1 MCTVLSRGSNV
12 LETFVYSS
20 VTGTWRCVASVSDAY
35 YKHVQYLSYVER
47 HYADGCFYWADSCKE
62 NMLVLDTNEMKFSIV
77 RVPPGPTDD
86 AKVLVKAEEG
96 MIGWLW
102 LLLRENTLHLYS
114 EASGSANDCGLW
126 CHDAVVT
133 LRDSYQWFYGGAAD
147 QGYALLQGIPKG
159 EYVAWVRS
167 KQSNEKTTPKT
178 NAHYFTVELQT
189 LVAEQLCV
197 TEFDTEPLL
206 SCIQAFHRRLHC
218 QVYEIRTVSVC
229 IDQTIFLV
237 LIHQLLGIINVCYS
251 VMHASLSILL
261 VPIVHFNLMCYY
273 RQNIHRPSWL
283 SAFMYLRSYHLLISN
298 FFSGTSALFHVVQ
311 CVHHCHKPDIRTK
324 TLV

>member
-96 MIGWLW
+96 KIGWLW
-102 LLLRENTLHLYS
+102 LVLRENTLHLYS

-197 TEFDTEPLL
+197 TEFDTEP
-206 SCIQAFHRRLHC
+206 AFL
-218 QVYEIRTVSVC
+218 Y
-229 IDQTIFLV
+229 
-237 LIHQLLGIINVCYS
+237 
-251 VMHASLSILL
+251 ASFPPPFAL
-261 VPIVHFNLMCYY
+261 
-273 RQNIHRPSWL
+273 PSL
-283 SAFMYLRSYHLLISN
+283 
-298 FFSGTSALFHVVQ
+298 
-311 CVHHCHKPDIRTK
+311 
-324 TLV
+324 